1 MLGYFAD
8 QSYWYLLALMCSTTL
23 LFALPIFLTP
33 LSWAQLVLW
42 KVPDETDLAVYFG
55 RCLGA
60 FILVIELLML
70 RGILEPESRL
80 FVFDALYAVFA
91 LMFVVHI
98 YGALKGIQP
107 ITETLEIGLWF
118 LLLVLNTLFYPAQ
131 HLSFMPL
138 N

>member
-1 MLGYFAD
+1 MLGLFAD
-8 QSYWYLLALMCSTTL
+8 QSYWYLLALMCSTTV

-33 LSWAQLVLW
+33 LSWAHLMLW

-70 RGILEPESRL
+70 RGILDPGSRL
-80 FVFDALYAVFA
+80 FVFDSLYAVFS

-118 LLLVLNTLFYPAQ
+118 ALLVLNTLFYPAQ
-131 HLSFMPL
+131 QLSFMHL